1 MMEFLTPN
9 TANEEK
15 QASFKNNSKTWEE
28 TRRVVDA
35 YLKRSLSQNTH
46 LATNTLHPEGYHTL
60 KKNGKLKDDS
70 SVELQKSTSDNLTDN
85 QDLLTKSAPQTE
97 LKSVFRAASN
107 CDTICK
113 QPSSYFQ
120 NLHDKAA
127 AFDKSKNSNSSS
139 IEKNENGYSGL
150 VMNFDTDFRCSAC
163 FSVESHSSR
172 TVEENSNSLMKY
184 NYVSTDSNEDVFQE
198 KPTTSNQRFHRRP
211 TSFYKAMNRHSY
223 LDDKTQ
229 QINNLSPVCHSKSKE
244 INDSAEDLSQNM
256 QSRPLLK
263 ESVKNIEIQIRSSA
277 NKSSLPGNVSR
288 NFCEKLKRLLLHPP
302 SYKKKKNKS
311 KKTLDKKESK
321 SSAPIQPDEEKN
333 STRKKSKKNMKLFR
347 SWSIKPQNRTKQSPK
362 NKKSEK
368 NTLESNSQE
377 KITSKEN
384 KKENQKQK
392 IYLRN
397 EQSARLNRPQNLEVS
412 KKKNKLKNL
421 MGNERQRTISTTS
434 TNSHSSCPS
443 IPSAV
448 DSIFSNKKIHEAR
461 INNESSPSKFK
472 PLKRHQTSVQNKD
485 KHQVKINRTSLSF
498 SHGDINRLK
507 YDEIAEALEKISL
520 QFNRQIHS
528 MSSSPMSRIDATNWD
543 LSSNDTISR
552 CSSMQTT
559 NTSPEHHNVIISSPH
574 NEHHNNFKS
583 TNSLLVPGD
592 ANFVAHGPSR
602 PSTAGPSPTT
612 TIRSRSLRR
621 HTHFTVQSP
630 FASNQVVDN
639 LAQDDNLDTVDAL
652 PTPEAPPE
660 DSKPDDELPL
670 DPDVPST
677 STGITRQPSIDEDQL
692 VKMLVQALIERGDQ
706 YERSLNLASGFD
718 QRRHV
723 ANYLGSVTYHT
734 FHNIAGRFVTN
745 VTQLVQGAT
754 SRHPEIL
761 PVVVAF
767 NMIRVMT
774 DFASTGSTRQ
784 NMDHIL
790 DLSTRY
796 LTQFVTSLGSS
807 WQTIQSYLTE
817 TQQDLERGTNLSMA
831 SSSVDIPADSQAAL
845 AQTYE
850 SEVD

>member
-1 MMEFLTPN
+1 MEFLTSN
-9 TANEEK
+9 TANEEN

-70 SVELQKSTSDNLTDN
+70 SIELQKSTSDNLTDN

-127 AFDKSKNSNSSS
+127 AFDKSKNSDSSFKG
-139 IEKNENGYSGL
+139 KNGNGYSGL
-150 VMNFDTDFRCSAC
+150 ILNLDTDIRCSAC

-172 TVEENSNSLMKY
+172 TVEENQNNLMKY
-184 NYVSTDSNEDVFQE
+184 NYASTDSNEDVFQE
-198 KPTTSNQRFHRRP
+198 KPTSSNQRVHRRP
-211 TSFYKAMNRHSY
+211 TSFYKAMNRQSY
-223 LDDKTQ
+223 LDDKIQ
-229 QINNLSPVCHSKSKE
+229 QMNNLPQVCHSKSKE
-244 INDSAEDLSQNM
+244 INGSAENLGQNM

-263 ESVKNIEIQIRSSA
+263 ESVKNIEVQIRSSA

-311 KKTLDKKESK
+311 KKTLDKK
-321 SSAPIQPDEEKN
+321 APIQPDEEK
-333 STRKKSKKNMKLFR
+333 TTTKKKTKNNMKLFR

-362 NKKSEK
+362 NKKNEK
-368 NTLESNSQE
+368 STLENSLHEKKTSNE
-377 KITSKEN
+377 KGKEC
-384 KKENQKQK
+384 QKQK
-392 IYLRN
+392 TVSIN

-421 MGNERQRTISTTS
+421 MGNERHRTISTTS

-559 NTSPEHHNVIISSPH
+559 NTSPEHNVIISSPH
-574 NEHHNNFKS
+574 SEHQNNFKS

-602 PSTAGPSPTT
+602 PSTAGPSPAT
-612 TIRSRSLRR
+612 TIRSSSLRR
-621 HTHFTVQSP
+621 HTHFTAQSA
-630 FASNQVVDN
+630 FASNRVVDN
-639 LAQDDNLDTVDAL
+639 LAQEDDLDTVDAL

-670 DPDVPST
+670 DSDVPST

-774 DFASTGSTRQ
+774 DFASTESTRQ

-807 WQTIQSYLTE
+807 WQTLQSYLTE
-817 TQQDLERGTNLSMA
+817 TQQDLERGTDLSMA

-845 AQTYE
+845 QQTYE